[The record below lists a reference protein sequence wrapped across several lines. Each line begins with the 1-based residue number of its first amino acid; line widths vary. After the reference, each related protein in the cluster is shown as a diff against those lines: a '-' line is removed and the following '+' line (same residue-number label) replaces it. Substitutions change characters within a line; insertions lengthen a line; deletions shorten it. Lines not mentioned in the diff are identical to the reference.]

1 MIYLDHNATT
11 PVRPEARDA
20 VIAALS
26 ETGNA
31 SSMHMAG
38 RAARRRIE
46 DAREVV
52 GRFIGAR
59 AQDVVFTSGGTEA
72 NNQALRGCGRA
83 RQIVSAIE
91 HDSVLAA
98 AGPDADILPVD
109 GNGVVDLERLAA
121 MLAERGEDTVVSV
134 MLANNETGV
143 LQPVSD
149 VVRLAHDAGA
159 LVHVDAVQAVG
170 KMAVSFA
177 ETGADMMTIS
187 GHKLGA
193 PAGVGA
199 LVLRPG
205 LQLDRLICGGGQERR
220 QRAGTENISSISGL
234 SAALDV
240 LSEDL
245 NWVSVA
251 LDARNHLETR
261 LLQSGYDVQIF
272 GGQSERLA
280 TTCCFGVDGI
290 EAERLLMALD
300 LEGLA
305 VSSGSAC
312 SSGKVAPSHVLS
324 AMGVAEGVAKS
335 AVRVSFGW
343 TSQPDDGERF
353 FEGWMRVIGRMRPG
367 IASAA

>member
-26 ETGNA
+26 EAGNA
-31 SSMHMAG
+31 SSIHMAG

-72 NNQALRGCGRA
+72 NNQALLGCGRA
-83 RQIVSAIE
+83 RRIVSAVE

-98 AGPDADILPVD
+98 AGPDAEIIPVD
-109 GNGVVDLERLAA
+109 DNGVVDLDRLAS
-121 MLAERGEDTVVSV
+121 MLAGRGEDAVVSV
-134 MLANNETGV
+134 MFANNETGV
-143 LQPVSD
+143 IQPVDD
-149 VVRLAHDAGA
+149 VVKLAHDAGA

-170 KMAVSFA
+170 KIAVSFA

-193 PAGVGA
+193 PAGIGA
-199 LVLRPG
+199 LILRPG
-205 LQLDRLICGGGQERR
+205 LLMKPLICGGGQERR
-220 QRAGTENISSISGL
+220 QRAGTENISSINGL
-234 SAALDV
+234 SAAVDV
-240 LSEDL
+240 LGK
-245 NWVSVA
+245 NNGWVQAALVA
-251 LDARNHLETR
+251 RDHLEAR

-272 GGQSERLA
+272 GGKAERLA

-324 AMGVAEGVAKS
+324 AMGVAEGLAKS